1 MSTMLY
7 NVFLGEIQKI
17 SISPKNLKCS
27 KMVHERF
34 RSKKILLVF
43 FVISFVI
50 FNELSQNKVKQ
61 FYQFEDSFFNSKF
74 HLPDCPRQKSFTTL
88 TTGQFLQN
96 VSKKFLSY
104 SAIFWNGSRVATK
117 QKKKMSEQLKVWQ
130 PTIFS
135 RSRRCRCRQRRR
147 RRRRRR
153 R

>member
-1 MSTMLY
+1 MSTMFY

-61 FYQFEDSFFNSKF
+61 FYQFKDSFCTQNSTF
-74 HLPDCPRQKSFTTL
+74 QIAP
-88 TTGQFLQN
+88 G
-96 VSKKFLSY
+96 KKVL
-104 SAIFWNGSRVATK
+104 
-117 QKKKMSEQLKVWQ
+117 
-130 PTIFS
+130 
-135 RSRRCRCRQRRR
+135 
-147 RRRRRR
+147 
-153 R
+153 